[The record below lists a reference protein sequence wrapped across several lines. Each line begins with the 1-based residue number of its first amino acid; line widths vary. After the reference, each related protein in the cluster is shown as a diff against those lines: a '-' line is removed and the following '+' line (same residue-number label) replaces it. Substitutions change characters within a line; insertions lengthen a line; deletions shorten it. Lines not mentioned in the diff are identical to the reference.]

1 MKIFISGKPGV
12 GKTTLLKNVSDVLKK
27 SGVEFGGFITLEIRE
42 HGTRKGFEVIDIIT
56 GKREVFAS
64 IDFNESRVG
73 KYGVNVKRF
82 EEVAIPA
89 VERGIKSGFLLI
101 DEIGRMEMKSQWFNE
116 KIRRILNS
124 KIYLIAT
131 LHRNYVKSFK
141 NYGEI
146 YIITLD
152 NRKFLFNKII
162 KMVKKNFLSTT
173 L

>member
-42 HGTRKGFEVIDIIT
+42 HGKRKGFEVIDITT

-73 KYGVNVKRF
+73 KYGVNIKRF

-89 VERGIKSGFLLI
+89 VERGINSGFLLI

-124 KIYLIAT
+124 KMHLLAT
-131 LHRNYVKSFK
+131 LHRNYVDYFK
-141 NYGEI
+141 RFGDI
-146 YIITLD
+146 YILTFD
-152 NRKFLFNKII
+152 NRDLVFNKIL
-162 KMVKKNFLSTT
+162 KKLRELS
-173 L
+173 